1 MISFTSNRPLNDIA
15 RRCVRD
21 DLTQLRLKYNPFYRN
36 IENQK
41 ASHIWVDGREMIM
54 LSNND
59 YLGLSEH
66 PKVVQAGRDA
76 LRMWGS
82 SSTGSRFANG
92 SRSYHLELEEKL
104 ADFLGVEACLVSIAG
119 YISCMAA
126 VASFAERGDLILVD
140 RNVHS
145 SLWSGIT
152 LSGARVERF
161 GHNNPAD
168 LQDILTSEPHKTPKM
183 LVIEGIYSMEG
194 HLAKL
199 PELLAVTSDHN
210 CFIVID
216 DAHGF
221 GVLGPEGR
229 GSVAHFGATDHVDII
244 AGSMSKSLSSTGGY
258 ICGSRSLIEY
268 LKSHSKQT
276 IFSAALSPCQAA
288 CAQAALEVMQDEPE
302 HRERLWKNTKRYH
315 RLMKELGLDT
325 WGSESPAVPIV
336 LGSIER
342 VYRFWKYLYENGI
355 FTVISIPPAVP
366 PSKELVRTA
375 ISASHTGE
383 DLDRIAEAMAQAV
396 KRV

>member
-76 LRMWGS
+76 LRTWGS

-92 SRSYHLELEEKL
+92 SRSYHFELEEKL

-168 LQDILTSEPHKTPKM
+168 LQDILTSESHKTPKM

-221 GVLGPEGR
+221 
-229 GSVAHFGATDHVDII
+229 
-244 AGSMSKSLSSTGGY
+244 
-258 ICGSRSLIEY
+258 
-268 LKSHSKQT
+268 
-276 IFSAALSPCQAA
+276 
-288 CAQAALEVMQDEPE
+288 
-302 HRERLWKNTKRYH
+302 
-315 RLMKELGLDT
+315 
-325 WGSESPAVPIV
+325 ESCD
-336 LGSIER
+336 L
-342 VYRFWKYLYENGI
+342 
-355 FTVISIPPAVP
+355 
-366 PSKELVRTA
+366 
-375 ISASHTGE
+375 AS
-383 DLDRIAEAMAQAV
+383 
-396 KRV
+396 